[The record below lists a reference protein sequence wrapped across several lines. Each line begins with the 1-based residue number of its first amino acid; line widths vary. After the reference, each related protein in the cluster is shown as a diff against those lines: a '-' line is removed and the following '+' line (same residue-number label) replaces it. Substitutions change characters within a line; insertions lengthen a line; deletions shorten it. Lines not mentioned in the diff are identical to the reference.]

1 MQNTHRNF
9 AAIRLLNLRLLPGT
23 LSRSFQLA
31 RLTFLPSRKQL
42 DGKQILL
49 RPPATLNTAIDPHH
63 NLPPIMAEGSSS
75 GVGYAKTAQPARP
88 PPSAFYQPQK
98 AKETL
103 SAVTN
108 IPGQDKLMIFA
119 SEWVFK
125 PEGVKA
131 VKTRFERVLREH
143 PDKLVCPMSLSPQ
156 LFLHVLVHLALDP
169 LEPVH
174 NVDHRF
180 LRVRRWSN

>member
-1 MQNTHRNF
+1 
-9 AAIRLLNLRLLPGT
+9 
-23 LSRSFQLA
+23 
-31 RLTFLPSRKQL
+31 
-42 DGKQILL
+42 
-49 RPPATLNTAIDPHH
+49 
-63 NLPPIMAEGSSS
+63 MAEGSLS
-75 GVGYAKTAQPARP
+75 GVGYAQTAQPARP

-131 VKTRFERVLREH
+131 VKTRFERVLLEH
-143 PDKLVCPMSLSPQ
+143 GLVCRSL

-174 NVDHRF
+174 NADHRF